1 MNRLC
6 ARRLLPF
13 ALAASTLALTAGV
26 SSAQPLQGSQLMDD
40 LIACRA
46 LDTDAERFACLD
58 RTSAA
63 LEAAIDSGALTVVE
77 RQRAQAAERDSFG
90 SAVVGTGRFFS
101 SLFDRGSAG
110 SGPQV
115 ETYDDGVEAVR
126 AADGDIESLRNV
138 PVRNIRADPYG
149 KLIVTLENGQ
159 VWRQIDQRDIRIPRD
174 MNGVTADIHRGAIG
188 SFFMQISTSHSQF
201 RASRDD

>member
-40 LIACRA
+40 LLACRA
-46 LDTDAERFACLD
+46 LDSDAERFACLD

-63 LEAAIDSGALTVVE
+63 LEAAIDAGSVTVVE
-77 RQRAQAAERDSFG
+77 RERAQQAERDSFG

-101 SLFDRGSAG
+101 SLFDRGGASE
-110 SGPQV
+110 GPQV

-126 AADGDIESLRNV
+126 AADGDIESL
-138 PVRNIRADPYG
+138 AQCAGTQY
-149 KLIVTLENGQ
+149 
-159 VWRQIDQRDIRIPRD
+159 PR
-174 MNGVTADIHRGAIG
+174 
-188 SFFMQISTSHSQF
+188 
-201 RASRDD
+201 